1 MKTTRQNRS
10 FRHPSRSARIA
21 QYLGG
26 DTLVTR
32 TEKRPGNNFDI
43 KTASGSTEFTMQLKN
58 GTVVSL
64 NGHDSR
70 AVLRVLLRHYGYM
83 ATGQGVGSDLSFT
96 VEGLTMRISR
106 FISLFLIALFSC
118 FSVLAPSACSIEQT
132 GGGFGGSLGHAGSA
146 GVTAVPSGSASSG
159 GAGGAAPVG
168 SGGSGGQLGAP
179 VASSDEGGVCPM
191 PGLSCPDPA
200 ALLSAR

>member
-1 MKTTRQNRS
+1 MKTTRQNCS

-32 TEKRPGNNFDI
+32 TEKRPGNNFGI
-43 KTASGSTEFTMQLKN
+43 RTAAGSTEFTMQLKN

-96 VEGLTMRISR
+96 VEGLSNEDLS
-106 FISLFLIALFSC
+106 FPL
-118 FSVLAPSACSIEQT
+118 VL
-132 GGGFGGSLGHAGSA
+132 
-146 GVTAVPSGSASSG
+146 
-159 GAGGAAPVG
+159 
-168 SGGSGGQLGAP
+168 
-179 VASSDEGGVCPM
+179 
-191 PGLSCPDPA
+191 PDRS
-200 ALLSAR
+200 ALLLLGSCTERLQR